1 METNNGSRENNG
13 SKFQDP
19 LFLKSLFPTH
29 TYFKDN
35 SNIKYLERVIL
46 FLEYHHPDT
55 LEKVR
60 FDPQIDNI
68 YTLAGFLENVF
79 PDYPS
84 VQEFENS
91 LKINYEAVCIED
103 FFPIYLDDILYIK
116 PIELKIGFAYFV
128 HSLNEVIKEFDW
140 EKGIQ
145 KDHFDYLF
153 EMELYDDVLE
163 DDELKELK
171 KSIKL
176 STKEISKM
184 LNKVKKYYNYD
195 IQRFLDYNPKNPVFQ
210 SLKEILLCLLNIDII
225 KAFSLECP
233 EYSYFPY
240 QDCFKLQYVEGNII
254 QERINENIDTYAQE
268 GVGSPI
274 SSFIVSDVVE
284 VIEDKEAIDEL
295 GLLMSAISDF
305 RTIMRKIANGKS

>member
-1 METNNGSRENNG
+1 METNNGIRENNG
-13 SKFQDP
+13 SKFQNP

-29 TYFKDN
+29 TYFQDN

-46 FLEYHHPDT
+46 FLEHQHPDT

-60 FDPQIDNI
+60 FNPQIHNI

-91 LKINYEAVCIED
+91 LKINYEAVCIEE

-128 HSLNEVIKEFDW
+128 YSFNEVVREFNW

-145 KDHFDYLF
+145 EDHFEYLF
-153 EMELYDDVLE
+153 EMELYNDDLE
-163 DDELKELK
+163 DDELNEIK
-171 KSIKL
+171 KTLKL
-176 STKEISKM
+176 STREISKM

-210 SLKEILLCLLNIDII
+210 YLKERLLCLLNIDII

-233 EYSYFPY
+233 EYNFPY
-240 QDCFKLQYVEGNII
+240 QDCFKLLYIEGNII
-254 QERINENIDTYAQE
+254 QERINEDIDTYAQE
-268 GVGSPI
+268 GISNPL
-274 SSFIVSDVVE
+274 SSFIVSDTVE
-284 VIEDKEAIDEL
+284 IMEDKEAIDEL
-295 GLLMSAISDF
+295 GLLMNAISDF
-305 RTIMRKIANGKS
+305 RKIIRKIVNGKS